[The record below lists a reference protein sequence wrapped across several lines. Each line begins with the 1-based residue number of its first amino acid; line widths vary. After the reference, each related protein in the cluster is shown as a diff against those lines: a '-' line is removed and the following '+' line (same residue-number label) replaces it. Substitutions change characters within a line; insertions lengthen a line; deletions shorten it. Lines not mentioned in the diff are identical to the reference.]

1 MSKVT
6 EIDALTGEVIERE
19 KTKAELDQAKLDAIE
34 KANIDA
40 AKVQH
45 QVDKAAL
52 LAKLGITDDE
62 AKLLLS

>member
-1 MSKVT
+1 MDKVL
-6 EIDALTGEVIERE
+6 EINASTGEIIERD
-19 KTKAELDQAKLDAIE
+19 KTQAELDQAKLDAIE

-52 LAKLGITDDE
+52 LVKLGITADE